1 MGKTGNNSEVLVR
14 EPVFCLVGRRR
25 MGGREEIPLKC
36 CLLLEGHRVPIAR
49 GLIWCVDTFWLKK
62 KKVFSSSLES
72 EPV

>member
-1 MGKTGNNSEVLVR
+1 
-14 EPVFCLVGRRR
+14 

-36 CLLLEGHRVPIAR
+36 CLLLEGHGVPIAR

-62 KKVFSSSLES
+62 KKEFFLPLLNLES